1 MKILANK
8 NLSYPYDVI
17 LVPLCWNKNSLKS
30 KVTIVNK
37 CWANNYFFLYK
48 SCSMSIKTVTILRPM
63 RSSATPVVR
72 TQQYLFNFIS
82 NSSTKSKV
90 RSLK

>member
-1 MKILANK
+1 M
-8 NLSYPYDVI
+8 SFTT
-17 LVPLCWNKNSLKS
+17 KS

-37 CWANNYFFLYK
+37 CWANNYFSLYK
-48 SCSMSIKTVTILRPM
+48 SCSMSVKPVVMKFYISCFMK
-63 RSSATPVVR
+63 SSATPVVR

-82 NSSTKSKV
+82 NRSTKSKV